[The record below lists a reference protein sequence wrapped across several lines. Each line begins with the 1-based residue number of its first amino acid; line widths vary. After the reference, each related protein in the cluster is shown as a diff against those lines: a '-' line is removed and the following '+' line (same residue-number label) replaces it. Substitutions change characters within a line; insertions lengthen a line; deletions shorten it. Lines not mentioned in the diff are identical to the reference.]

1 MKIFAAGTAYFTQ
14 EVCEGAKNMGYEI
27 VPLAPDKIHCAC
39 DEAEIDVIVCSGL
52 FEIVNIEKYKKL
64 KLLQLTT
71 AGFDLVPVDF
81 LQSRGVQVKNA
92 RGAFSAPMAEF
103 ALCGV
108 LQLYK
113 KSRYFEENRKKRI
126 FKRSYDLLELSG
138 KTVCILGAGSVGS
151 ECARRF
157 SAMGCHIL
165 GLDLNAEPT
174 VFFDEV
180 RGLGEMK
187 KTFSESDIII
197 ACLPLTEKSRKIIGK
212 SEIEAMK
219 PNAVFV
225 NLARGGIVDESELI
239 EALLGFKL
247 FGAVLDVTKNEPLE
261 TESPLWDMEHV
272 ILTPH
277 TSFAGD
283 GNKSRIGKL
292 ILESIKEFAEQKQ

>member
-1 MKIFAAGTAYFTQ
+1 MKIFAAGSAYFTR
-14 EVCEGAKNMGYEI
+14 EVCEGAKNLGYEI
-27 VPLAPDKIHCAC
+27 VPLAADKVHCSC

-52 FEIVNIEKYKKL
+52 FELVDVEKYTKL

-81 LQSRGVQVKNA
+81 LQSRGVRVKNA

-108 LQLYK
+108 LQFYK

-126 FKRSYDLLELSG
+126 FKRSYELLELSG
-138 KTVCILGAGSVGS
+138 KTVCIVGAGSVGS

-157 SAMGCHIL
+157 SAMGCRVL
-165 GLDLNAEPT
+165 GIDLNTAPT
-174 VFFDEV
+174 VFFDEIRAV
-180 RGLGEMK
+180 CEMK

-197 ACLPLTEKSRKIIGK
+197 ACLPLCEQSRKLIGK
-212 SEIEAMK
+212 AELEAMGSGT
-219 PNAVFV
+219 VFV
-225 NLARGGIVDESELI
+225 NLARGGIVDEAALI
-239 EALLGFKL
+239 EALREKRI
-247 FGAVLDVTKNEPLE
+247 FGAVLDVTENEPLE
-261 TESPLWDMEHV
+261 VESPLWDMENV

-283 GNKSRIGKL
+283 GNRVRIGNM
-292 ILESIKEFAEQKQ
+292 ILESLEELAAQNK